1 MAQELN
7 QKSKIKNQKYIL
19 NICHLY
25 PDLMDTYGD
34 MGNIITIRKR
44 CEWRGIKTTITSVS
58 VNESLNTHDFD
69 FYFFGGGQDKA
80 QEIVAKDLHNIAQHL
95 RKSIDKGAVLLSI
108 CGGYQL
114 LQNYFKTKD
123 GKKLEGL
130 GIFDAHTV
138 GSHDRMIQNLLIKIN
153 SDLQSEIKSNYSAIK
168 QFNNLTMNL
177 VGFENHSGKTYLGKN
192 TKPLGTVIKGAGN
205 NGEDKT
211 EGAIFKNA
219 FGCYLHGSLL
229 PKNPHFADFLIS
241 KALERRYGIV
251 KLKPLD
257 DTIEWQAHKQAILRI
272 KDKNSPNPT

>member
-34 MGNIITIRKR
+34 MGNIITIKKR
-44 CEWRGIKTTITSVS
+44 CEWRGIETNITNVNVNNPLTT
-58 VNESLNTHDFD
+58 HHFD

-80 QEIVAKDLHNIAQHL
+80 QKTVAKNLHKIAQQL
-95 RKSIDKGAVLLSI
+95 RKAIDKGAVLLSI

-114 LQNYFKTKD
+114 LQNYFKTKG

-130 GIFDAHTV
+130 GIFDAHTI
-138 GSHDRMIQNLLIKIN
+138 GSDDRMIQNSLIELN
-153 SDLQSEIKSNYSAIK
+153 HDLKSAVSNIYST
-168 QFNNLTMNL
+168 NLQAHKPTSPQTYL
-177 VGFENHSGKTYLGKN
+177 IGFENHSGKTYLGKN
-192 TKPLGTVIKGAGN
+192 VKPLGTVIKGAGN

-229 PKNPHFADFLIS
+229 PKNPHFADYLIS

-251 KLKPLD
+251 KLKLLD
-257 DTIEWQAHKQAILRI
+257 DTIEWQAHKQAIGRSF
-272 KDKNSPNPT
+272 KSS